1 MFRAD
6 HRGKGWIWKGQ
17 VRGPFGFGR
26 RWRGESQGKEESEG
40 GAEKGEA
47 EKVRSHF

>member
-1 MFRAD
+1 MGSKHFWYIR
-6 HRGKGWIWKGQ
+6 I
-17 VRGPFGFGR
+17 VGR
-26 RWRGESQGKEESEG
+26 SWRWRGESQGKEESEG